1 MVCCGLIQIP
11 VFLFLLVA
19 DEPITK
25 LLQYVVL
32 EVSLDVDGL
41 KDGPKHQTE
50 IATLNKVA
58 SRVERL
64 KPC

>member
-25 LLQYVVL
+25 LLQYVLL

-41 KDGPKHQTE
+41 KDELKHQAK
-50 IATLNKVA
+50 IATLNKVP